1 MLVWIENRGGTSE
14 EKDWWTWISTQN
26 ETVCED
32 YEKSECIIS
41 ELEDNFEW
49 TTTCATGI
57 KIKKRQEAKEE
68 NRLEEIMAEMFP
80 VWWTIIPQTQEVNEF
95 QVQKTWGKQHK
106 STS

>member
-1 MLVWIENRGGTSE
+1 M
-14 EKDWWTWISTQN
+14 
-26 ETVCED
+26 CED

-80 VWWTIIPQTQEVNEF
+80 V
-95 QVQKTWGKQHK
+95 
-106 STS
+106 